1 MIESPKTRFLKTP
14 AAKKLFEM
22 MTDPAV
28 IAGLDA
34 ALLQMT
40 YNTGTARDQ
49 AAAIANHYQLTGANR
64 FREIF
69 LTIAEAEKPAPKRLT
84 DNLPNEV

>member
-14 AAKKLFEM
+14 AAKKLFEL

-40 YNTGTARDQ
+40 YNAGVARTQED
-49 AAAIANHYQLTGANR
+49 AIAHHYQLTGANR
-64 FREIF
+64 FRDTF
-69 LTIAEAEKPAPKRLT
+69 LTIAEAEKPQNKRLT
-84 DNLPNEV
+84 DNLPHEV